1 MVKAARAMAKA
12 RAELAGTEQ
21 PAGEGEGRSK

>member
-12 RAELAGTEQ
+12 RAELAGAAQQ
-21 PAGEGEGRSK
+21 PAGEGEAQ